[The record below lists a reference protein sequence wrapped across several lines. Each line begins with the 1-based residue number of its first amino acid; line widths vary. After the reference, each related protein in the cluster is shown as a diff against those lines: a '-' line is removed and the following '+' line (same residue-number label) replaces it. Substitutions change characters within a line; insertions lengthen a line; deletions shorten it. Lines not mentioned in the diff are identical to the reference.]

1 MKELVS
7 IIVPCFNQAQ
17 YLEEALQSVFQQTY
31 PHWECI
37 IVNDGS
43 VDETEVIGK
52 AWVEKDSRFKYLYKE
67 NGGLSSAR
75 NMGLDKATGDFIQFL
90 DSDDVLDFRKLELS
104 IGILKLDNINSSN
117 IVVSNFR
124 IFSKNIENSK
134 EPFCKLELDLINF
147 ENVLYSWDQGINIP
161 IHCGL
166 FQRNL
171 FVSFRF
177 PEELKAKEDW
187 IMWLT
192 LLKSNVN
199 LVYLNDFLVFYRK
212 HANSMTKEY
221 IGMEENYIK
230 AIIFLEKIIP
240 QDSYKNYLIY
250 AIGKKSEQLIKT
262 KNTIE
267 NYRNSMGYKLLE
279 KIKSFFLFKY
289 VFKFLK

>member
-1 MKELVS
+1 MSLIS
-7 IIVPCFNQAQ
+7 IIVPCYNQAV
-17 YLEEALQSVFQQTY
+17 YLDEALQSVFDQTY
-31 PHWECI
+31 QNWECI

-43 VDETEVIGK
+43 QDNTEIIAQK
-52 AWVEKDSRFKYLYKE
+52 WLERDSRFIYLCQE

-75 NMGLDKATGDFIQFL
+75 NLGLENAKGDFIQFL

-104 IGILKLDNINSSN
+104 IGILKLDIIDSSN

-171 FVSFRF
+171 FISFRF
-177 PEELKAKEDW
+177 PEQLKAKEDW

-192 LLKSNVN
+192 LLKSHVN

-221 IGMEENYIK
+221 ICMEENYIK

-250 AIGKKSEQLIKT
+250 AIRKKSEQLIKT

-289 VFKFLK
+289 VFKILK